1 MKYYLI
7 CSLCLSIY
15 LKAQNYRGSEL
26 RTLDPVLYGKFEVR
40 YKPAQGDGLV
50 SSFFTYNDSCCTTS
64 PWNEIDIELLGRY
77 DHIVD
82 LNTITWGQSSHIRQH
97 YVSFNPNEDFHTYG
111 FEWTP
116 DYVAWF
122 IDGEEIYRQT
132 ESHIQE
138 LQYPQKIMMN
148 LWNPTYDD
156 WVGVWDERIL
166 PRFSYYDYVSYAS
179 YSPGEGNM
187 GTEQNFTFQWQD
199 DFNFFDSTRWEKSHN
214 HGWGG
219 NQSLFIEENV
229 VFQDGYLILCL
240 TNIIDPGFVDNIN
253 PSTLWARQ
261 YHESISIRFS
271 EELSLTSAENISN
284 YSLAGTAF
292 NNAILLP
299 DNRTVFLTMDSEE
312 ISASS
317 MGVFNIEDDNDPPN
331 IIPWEVVWLDFPEPL
346 GDTVM
351 INVGG
356 DSFSEYFGDQVWSH
370 DKEYGHEGGNYQL
383 LDSNIDIG
391 LTDNDELF
399 QSSLNRVASYKIRLR
414 PARYNLK
421 MMFSDNHYNQPGERI
436 FDIVIEDSLWVNDL
450 DIIDMVG
457 PMSAL
462 DIILND
468 VHVLDGTLDIY
479 FSSEIYG
486 AGYSSAGPFLNGLEI
501 FVQEEL
507 SVIELAPTQFI
518 LANPYPNPFNNSL
531 TIPINVVE
539 REWIKLDVIDLNGR
553 RVESIFEGM
562 LGKGLHS
569 FTWNAKV
576 NASGQYII
584 RAVTEKSRYYEKTIL
599 LK

>member
-26 RTLDPVLYGKFEVR
+26 RTLEPVLYGKFEAR

-77 DHIVD
+77 DHVVD
-82 LNTITWGQSSHIRQH
+82 FNTITWGQSSHIRQH
-97 YVSFNPNEDFHTYG
+97 YVPFNPNEDFHTYG

-116 DYVAWF
+116 DYIAWF
-122 IDGEEIYRQT
+122 IDGAEVYRQT
-132 ESHIQE
+132 ENHIQE
-138 LQYPQKIMMN
+138 LAYPQKIMMN
-148 LWNPTYDD
+148 IWNPTYDD

-179 YSPGEGNM
+179 YTPGEGNT
-187 GTEQNFTFQWQD
+187 GTNQNFTFQWQD

-261 YHESISIRFS
+261 NHRNISIRFS
-271 EELSLTSAENISN
+271 EELSPISAENISN
-284 YSLAGTAF
+284 YILAGTNF
-292 NNAILLP
+292 NSATLLA
-299 DNRTVFLTMDSEE
+299 DNRTVLLTMDNEV
-312 ISASS
+312 INALN

-331 IIPWEVVWLDFPEPL
+331 TIPWEVVWLDFPEPL

-356 DSFSEYFGDQVWSH
+356 DSSAEYLGDQVWGH
-370 DKEYGHEGGNYQL
+370 DKEYGHEGGNYQVL
-383 LDSNIDIG
+383 NSDIDIG

-399 QSSLNRVASYKIRLR
+399 QSSLNRIASYKIRLR
-414 PARYNLK
+414 PAKYYLK

-462 DIILND
+462 DIILHD
-468 VHVLDGTLDIY
+468 VYVLDGTLDIY

>member
-450 DIIDMVG
+450 DIIEMVG

-462 DIILND
+462 DIILHD
-468 VHVLDGTLDIY
+468 VYVLDGTLDIY